1 MRKEDERLLTKEEKK
16 VLVKDLSRQFSAST
30 LVLLTD
36 FRGLSVLEMR
46 DVRKKLQDVNAKFR
60 VVKNTLLRLALKNAG
75 IDKTITERI
84 DLPTAVAYTADDP
97 IKVMKVIVDS
107 EKKLEKPKVKYGILE
122 GQFVDADKVKEYA
135 KLPSKEVI
143 LAQIVGSISA
153 PLYGLVKVLTDILRK
168 PVYVLNAIK
177 ENKVEQK

>member
-16 VLVKDLSRQFSAST
+16 VLVKDLSRQFSGST

-46 DVRKKLQDVNAKFR
+46 DVRKKLQDVNAKFK
-60 VVKNTLLRLALKNAG
+60 VAKNTLLRLALKNAG

-84 DLPTAVAYTADDP
+84 VLPTAVAYTADDP
-97 IKVMKVIVDS
+97 IKVMKVIVDL
-107 EKKLEKPKVKYGILE
+107 EKKLKKPKVKYGILE
-122 GQFVDADKVKEYA
+122 GKFVDADKVTEYA

-143 LAQIVGSISA
+143 LARIVGGISA
-153 PLYGLVKVLTDILRK
+153 PLYGLVRVLTDVLRK